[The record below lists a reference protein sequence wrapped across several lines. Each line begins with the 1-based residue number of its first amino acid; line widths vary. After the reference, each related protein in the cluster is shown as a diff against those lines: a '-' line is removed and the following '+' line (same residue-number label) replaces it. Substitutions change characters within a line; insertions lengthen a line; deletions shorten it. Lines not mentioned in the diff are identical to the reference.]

1 MYAVGGEEVQMN
13 FDVLHSIRGVGAE
26 DIFAW
31 GGDRQDERG
40 VVLPDRDLNPLIRE
54 FSISIDGEPSSQFPR
69 EIRPGVRRCRSWK
82 SGARVLRT
90 ESCSTHFGQQ

>member
-40 VVLPDRDLNPLIRE
+40 ARKEDRSC
-54 FSISIDGEPSSQFPR
+54 F
-69 EIRPGVRRCRSWK
+69 VAYC
-82 SGARVLRT
+82 SGGI
-90 ESCSTHFGQQ
+90 EKHGGIFGRGGAA